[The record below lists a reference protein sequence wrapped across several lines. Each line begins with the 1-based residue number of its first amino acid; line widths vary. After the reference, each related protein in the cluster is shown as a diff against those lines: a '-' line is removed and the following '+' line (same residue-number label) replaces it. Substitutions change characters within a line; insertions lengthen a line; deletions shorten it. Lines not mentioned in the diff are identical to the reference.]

1 MKKRLAATAAV
12 LFLAL
17 ACMVGFDWF
26 GSKDFPGKNITI
38 LVPRAPGGGTDTSTR
53 GMVEYVKGNLPK
65 GVSFLAVNKP
75 EGNGVATMVEGARTK
90 ADGYTLTMLIV
101 ESAMLPHLGRMN
113 AKYSDYR
120 SICAPIADPAALIV
134 RADAPYNTV
143 EEFIKYAKE
152 RPGELR
158 MANPGIG
165 GIMHLAAVNVERKCD
180 VSFKHV
186 PYTEGTG
193 PIIAALVGGHVD
205 ATFGTPGTA
214 KSQVEAGKL
223 KILAVMDT
231 KRFALFPDVPTFK
244 EAFGVDFAMRAWAV
258 LTAPKNTP
266 DEVIEY
272 LIAIFKDGMQKPEY
286 KKYME
291 SQGIVPV
298 EIFGKDADKM
308 MEEDYATYGELLKI
322 INAK

>member
-1 MKKRLAATAAV
+1 
-12 LFLAL
+12 
-17 ACMVGFDWF
+17 
-26 GSKDFPGKNITI
+26 
-38 LVPRAPGGGTDTSTR
+38 
-53 GMVEYVKGNLPK
+53 MVEYVKGNLPK
-65 GVSFLAVNKP
+65 GVSFLPINKP
-75 EGNGVATMVEGARTK
+75 EGNGVAAMVEGARTK

-134 RADAPYNTV
+134 RADAPYGTV

-152 RPGELR
+152 HPGELR
-158 MANPGIG
+158 LANPGIG

-231 KRFALFPDVPTFK
+231 KRFALFPNVPTFK

-258 LTAPKNTP
+258 LAAPKSTP

-272 LIAIFKDGMQKPEY
+272 LVAIFKDGMQKPEY

-308 MEEDYATYGELLKI
+308 MEDDYATYGDLLKI